1 MPLQRYLPLCALI
14 LLSLTL
20 STTTAQAQANQRV
33 FGAGGLMLD
42 NRTTPIRTITLTAP
56 LSLTTT
62 YTLQL
67 PTVPPPG
74 PTSTLTSDGEGN
86 MFWSS
91 GIASLPSLPAGN
103 IWVGN
108 NSNVATPYAP
118 TVAGAIMTLDGS
130 NRPAWSTALPPA
142 TTISASQITT
152 GTIQPG
158 VTINV
163 GNGGTIISTGGNITA
178 NNLTGAGSNKYAG
191 VVAIPM
197 NALGLNIPFTNLASG
212 AAIQFN
218 INDPNIPGIIGF
230 MDNMTVG
237 GGFHIT
243 FSAAYPTT
251 TGTLTYIVVNP

>member
-1 MPLQRYLPLCALI
+1 MPLQRYIPLCAVI
-14 LLSLTL
+14 LLSLAL
-20 STTTAQAQANQRV
+20 ESTNSYSQANQRV

-42 NRTTPIRTITLTAP
+42 NRTTPIKTITLTAP

-74 PTSTLTSDGEGN
+74 PASTLTSDGEGN
-86 MFWSS
+86 MFWAS
-91 GIASLPSLPAGN
+91 GTASLPSLPAGN

-108 NSNVATPYAP
+108 NLNVATPYAP

-163 GNGGTIISTGGNITA
+163 GNGGSIVSTGGNITA
-178 NNLTGAGSNKYAG
+178 NNLTGAGANKYAG
-191 VVAIPM
+191 VVIIPQ
-197 NALGLNIPFTNLASG
+197 NALGLNIPFTGLAAN
-212 AAIQFN
+212 AAVQFN
-218 INDPNIPGIIGF
+218 VNDPAVPGIIAF

-237 GGFHIT
+237 GGFHVT
-243 FSAAYPTT
+243 FSAAYPTN
-251 TGTLTYIVVNP
+251 TGTLTYIIINP